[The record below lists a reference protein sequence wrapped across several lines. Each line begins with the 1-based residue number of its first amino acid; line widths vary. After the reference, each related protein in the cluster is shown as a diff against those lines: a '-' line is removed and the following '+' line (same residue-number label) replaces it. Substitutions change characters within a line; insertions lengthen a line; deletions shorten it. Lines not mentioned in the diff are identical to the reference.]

1 MSQDDRIKDFMKR
14 LSEVTVETGIT
25 YAVEHGQ
32 NIVLFDVISNEPI
45 ELEITIGTEVIN
57 NNGRSSLTVFD
68 RSNVKGGNGS

>member
-32 NIVLFDVISNEPI
+32 ILFC
-45 ELEITIGTEVIN
+45 LM
-57 NNGRSSLTVFD
+57 
-68 RSNVKGGNGS
+68 